1 MPDATYP
8 PVWELKRKFSF
19 GWHSFNVHGAA
30 DAVGIDDLANEL
42 AQRQLKREQ
51 FDALRANLHAECQQ
65 FVSDYVLALRR
76 EVAAFCDQV
85 IESGGQVHGR
95 TLQAIRRRIDRFHAM
110 NIFDDADTAAQ
121 LAKLKAQLAGVTGED
136 LAQQPALSESLH
148 RACELLRKEVRD
160 EAAVSALSGRLT
172 RRVVLE

>member
-1 MPDATYP
+1 M
-8 PVWELKRKFSF
+8 
-19 GWHSFNVHGAA
+19 
-30 DAVGIDDLANEL
+30 
-42 AQRQLKREQ
+42 
-51 FDALRANLHAECQQ
+51 
-65 FVSDYVLALRR
+65 SDYVLALRR

-136 LAQQPALSESLH
+136 LAQQPALAESLH